1 MTSAVVISIEYIT
14 GWGESLI
21 LRVGTSRFAMSW
33 TEGHIWRAEVPVE
46 AFHLEEMSE
55 LTFSFELVRGGE
67 VVRREWRC
75 HSLDEVRAAM
85 AGVAEGRSVTLR
97 TGWLDKPE
105 GQAVGLPGPF
115 RPDSQAAGS
124 KAHPWRGAGVA
135 VPVFSLRSEE
145 SFGIGEFHDL
155 KKLADWAAATGMKV
169 IQILPV
175 NDTTMGGDWKDSYP
189 YNANSSFALH
199 PQYLHLPEVGISQ
212 NQTYE
217 KLQKELNSLP
227 QVDYERVNR
236 EKNRL
241 LLEYFSKKGKAIV
254 RSDEYRQ
261 FVKENEYW
269 LPSYMAYCVRRDG
282 TAPEEFYG
290 WEQFLL
296 DRQLKDA
303 ADYARSRGVIL
314 KGDLPI
320 GVSASSA
327 DVWAWP
333 TLFHTDSQAGAPPD
347 AFAEDGQN
355 WGFPTYDWEAMSAD
369 GFLWW
374 KNRLRKMSRYFD
386 AFRIDHI
393 LGFFRIW
400 EIPSAFSTG
409 LMGHFSPALP
419 LSKEELLH
427 KGFDISRGRYVKP
440 RKGRPESDV
449 LFIEDPGK
457 KGFWHPRIA
466 AQNTLLFKELAPEMQ
481 AAYNEL
487 YDDFFYR
494 RHNAFWKA
502 SAYAK
507 LPDLLSSTSMLP
519 CGEDLGMIPPCVP
532 ETMDELGILSLE
544 IQRMPKEYGVKLGD
558 TSRYPYNCVCATGT
572 HDMDTLRSWWAKE
585 GWELSGYAGS
595 KRPEDASPEIC
606 EAFVREHLDS
616 PAMLCILPLQDWL
629 AIDGGLRYQG
639 NPDDE
644 RINVPAVSRHYW
656 RYRMHLT
663 LEDLTSEKAFS
674 EKIRSMVTSSGRN
687 F

>member
-1 MTSAVVISIEYIT
+1 MTKSVVITVEYMT
-14 GWGESLI
+14 RWGESLSLKI
-21 LRVGTSRFAMSW
+21 SPERFPMQW
-33 TEGHIWRAEVPVE
+33 TDGHIWQAEVPVC
-46 AFHLEEMSE
+46 AFWPKENSE
-55 LTFSFELVRGGE
+55 LTFSFEVLAGGE

-75 HSLDEVRAAM
+75 HSLDKVKAAID
-85 AGVAEGRSVTLR
+85 AAKGAQRVTVPCK
-97 TGWLDKPE
+97 WLDK
-105 GQAVGLPGPF
+105 
-115 RPDSQAAGS
+115 DGS
-124 KAHPWRGAGVA
+124 TVQTGRSAGVA
-135 VPVFSLRSEE
+135 VPVFSLRSED
-145 SFGIGEFHDL
+145 SFGIGEFNDL
-155 KKLADWAAATGMKV
+155 KKLADWAVATGMKV

-199 PQYLHLPEVGISQ
+199 PQYLHLPEVGIPE
-212 NQTYE
+212 NQSYK

-227 QVDYERVNR
+227 QVDYERVNK

-241 LLEYFSKKGKAIV
+241 LLEYFSKKGK
-254 RSDEYRQ
+254 SFTQTDEYQ
-261 FVKENEYW
+261 AFVKENEYW
-269 LPSYMAYCVRRDG
+269 LKSYTAFCVRRDG
-282 TAPEEFYG
+282 TAPEEFYI
-290 WEQFLL
+290 WEQLLL

-333 TLFHTDSQAGAPPD
+333 ELFHTDSQAGAPPD

-355 WGFPTYDWEAMSAD
+355 WGFPTYDWDAMAAD

-400 EIPSAFSTG
+400 EIPSAYSTG

-419 LSKEELLH
+419 LSKEELLQ

-449 LFIEDPGK
+449 LFIEDPRK

-466 AQNTLLFKELAPEMQ
+466 AQNTLVFKELSPEKQ
-481 AAYNEL
+481 VAYNEL
-487 YDDFFYR
+487 YDDFFYS

-507 LPDLLSSTSMLP
+507 LPDLLSSTGMLP

-558 TSRYPYNCVCATGT
+558 PAKYPYNCVCATGT
-572 HDMDTLRSWWAKE
+572 HDMDTLRAWWVKE
-585 GWELSGYAGS
+585 GWAISGYACS
-595 KRPEDASPEIC
+595 KKPEDASPEIC
-606 EAFVREHLDS
+606 EAIIRQHLDS

-629 AIDGGLRYQG
+629 AIDGEIRYHG
-639 NPDDE
+639 NLDDE

-663 LEDLTSEKAFS
+663 LEDITANKAFS
-674 EKIRSMVTSSGRN
+674 EKIRSMLTSSGRN